1 MYKTSTEIKVGL
13 FVLAALLVTAWM
25 ALRLGGFKSYDTG
38 YYQLEAVFDQ
48 VSGLK
53 NGVSVEVAGIS
64 VGRVGEINL
73 QDGRAHV
80 TMYILNGVTLPT
92 DTRAVIKAQGILGDK
107 YVELAPGTG
116 GEGPLRAGETI
127 SNTASAEDLGV
138 LLQKLSSVADDL
150 KVLTSSLT
158 ADGGGQELREIM
170 DNVREM
176 SANLNQLVKDNGPGL
191 TETLANLDKVSQ
203 NIMDITER
211 ISSGKGTLGQLI
223 YDDSVMRE
231 LRGSLSSIREVT
243 QKIASGEGTIGR
255 LVNDS
260 ATADKID
267 QALDSVNE
275 YLEKGDEIV
284 IALDFRADFMTRFNF
299 MKGGAGV
306 RIYTSP
312 DRYYLLG
319 VTADYFGSYERKDF
333 SGPGGNYTEESRNR
347 SKLKINAQ
355 IAQRFYNFIIR
366 GGIIESGAG
375 IGIDYLAFDDDLTL
389 TFEAFSGDFDHN
401 PHLRAMA
408 TWRFWKFMYISA
420 GYDDFISDLHRS
432 SPFIGLGFWF
442 TDDDLKMLLG
452 GAGNFLSK

>member
-1 MYKTSTEIKVGL
+1 MYKTSTEIKVGI

-25 ALRLGGFKSYDTG
+25 AIRLGGFKSDSG
-38 YYQLEAVFDQ
+38 YYRLDAVFDQ

-64 VGRVGEINL
+64 VGRVGQITL
-73 QDGRAHV
+73 LDGRAHV
-80 TMYILNGVTLPT
+80 SMFILSGVTLPT
-92 DTRAVIKAQGILGDK
+92 DTQAIVKAQGILGDK
-107 YVELAPGTG
+107 YVELVPGRT
-116 GEGPLRAGETI
+116 GEGALRAGETI
-127 SNTASAEDLGV
+127 SNTQSSQDMTV
-138 LLQKLSSVADDL
+138 LMDKLSSVADDL
-150 KVLTSSLT
+150 KLLTSSL
-158 ADGGGQELREIM
+158 AKDGGGQELREIM
-170 DNVREM
+170 DNIREM
-176 SANLNQLVKDNGPGL
+176 SANLNQLVKENGPGL
-191 TETLANLDKVSQ
+191 TETLASLDRVSKNLEG
-203 NIMDITER
+203 ITAR
-211 ISSGKGTLGQLI
+211 VSSGQGTLGQLI
-223 YDDSVMRE
+223 YDDTVVRE
-231 LRGSLSSIREVT
+231 LRGSLASLQDVAGKISSG
-243 QKIASGEGTIGR
+243 QGTLGR

-260 ATADKID
+260 GTADKID

-284 IALDFRADFMTRFNF
+284 VALDFRADFMTRFNF
-299 MKGGAGV
+299 LKGGAGV

-333 SGPGGNYTEESRNR
+333 SGAGGDFTQESRNR

-355 IAQRFYNFIIR
+355 IAQRFYDFVIR

-375 IGIDYLAFDDDLTL
+375 VGIDYLLMDDDLTL

-408 TWRFWKFMYISA
+408 TWRFWKFMYVSA

-432 SPFIGLGFWF
+432 SPFFGLGFWF
-442 TDDDLKMLLG
+442 TDDDLKLLLG
-452 GAGNFLSK
+452 SAGSFLTS